1 MRAVPKHDT
10 KVTLQ
15 LFAAIPLGDRAME
28 QAIVDTVAL
37 RFDETGRGEPLVL
50 LHGSN
55 ADRRQYTNFTPLLG
69 DGIRAIATDQRD
81 SPDSPCAP
89 MPYGMEDHAHDL
101 ARFLG
106 EHGLDRAHIFG
117 ASYGGAVAMTFAILY
132 PHRVKSLI
140 LAVTGSERSRFH
152 APDLSAIRNDNPD
165 AVRRFMLEAVI
176 SPEAIDNDP
185 DLVAEIN
192 AVLLI
197 REPDAFARRAAA
209 IEAHNMTARLGEITA
224 PTLVLAGEHDPIAHA
239 TEAREMAA
247 AIPGARFE
255 MLTGSR
261 HGITLQHRERT
272 AKIVRDFVLANSREV
287 SA

>member
-1 MRAVPKHDT
+1 
-10 KVTLQ
+10 
-15 LFAAIPLGDRAME
+15 ME
-28 QAIVDTVAL
+28 QAIAETVAL
-37 RFDETGRGEPLVL
+37 RFNETGRGEPLIL

-55 ADRRQYTNFTPLLG
+55 ADRRQYANFTPLLG

-89 MPYGMEDHAHDL
+89 EPYAMADHARDL
-101 ARFLG
+101 ARFLD
-106 EHGLDRAHIFG
+106 ERAIDRAHIFG

-132 PHRVKSLI
+132 PDRVKSLI
-140 LAVTGSERSRFH
+140 LGVTGSARSRFH
-152 APDLSAIRNDNPD
+152 APDLGALRNDDPA

-176 SPEAIDNDP
+176 SPEAIDNEP

-192 AVLLI
+192 DVLLI

-209 IEAHNMTARLGEITA
+209 IEAHDMTARLGEIAA

-239 TEAREMAA
+239 DEARDMAA

-255 MLTGSR
+255 LLTGSR

-272 AKIVRDFVLANSREV
+272 AKLIRDFVLANSREV
-287 SA
+287 AA

>member
-15 LFAAIPLGDRAME
+15 LFAVIPLGDRAME

-81 SPDSPCAP
+81 SPD
-89 MPYGMEDHAHDL
+89 L

-106 EHGLDRAHIFG
+106 ERGLDRAHIFG

-209 IEAHNMTARLGEITA
+209 IEAHDMTARLGEVTA

>member
-1 MRAVPKHDT
+1 
-10 KVTLQ
+10 
-15 LFAAIPLGDRAME
+15 ME
-28 QAIVDTVAL
+28 QAIVDTVPL
-37 RFDETGRGEPLVL
+37 SFDETGRGEPLIL

-55 ADRRQYTNFTPLLG
+55 SDRRQFRSFTPLLG

-89 MPYGMEDHAHDL
+89 APYGMEDHAHDL
-101 ARFLG
+101 AHFLD
-106 EHGLDRAHIFG
+106 ERALDEAHIFG
-117 ASYGGAVAMTFAILY
+117 ASYGGAVAMTFAILH

-152 APDLSAIRNDNPD
+152 TPDLSAIRNDDPD

-185 DLVAEIN
+185 DLVAEVN

-209 IEAHNMTARLGEITA
+209 IDPHDMTARLGEITA
-224 PTLVLAGEHDPIAHA
+224 PVLVLAGEHDPIVPAA
-239 TEAREMAA
+239 EARDMAL
-247 AIPGARFE
+247 AIPRARFE
-255 MLTGSR
+255 MLAGSR
-261 HGITLQHRERT
+261 HGITIQHRERT
-272 AKIVRDFVLANSREV
+272 AKIVREFVLANSRG
-287 SA
+287 APA